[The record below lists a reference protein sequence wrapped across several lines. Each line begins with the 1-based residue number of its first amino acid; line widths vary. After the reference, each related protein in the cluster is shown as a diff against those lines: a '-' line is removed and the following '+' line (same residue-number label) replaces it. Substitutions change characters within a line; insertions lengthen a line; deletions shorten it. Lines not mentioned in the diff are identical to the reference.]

1 MVATAQPEELA
12 LLQQDNELLRGEVA
26 VLRQQIAWFKQK
38 LFGPGQ
44 SETLD
49 RAQQLIDLGGE
60 VAATA
65 PARPVET
72 ISYEREKGPRAPRPT
87 ASQTFAHLPVQETI
101 VIVPDEVK
109 QEPAAYEQIGEERTF
124 EVDVVA
130 PKLFKR
136 DVAQRRRARRRR
148 DPEAKRRD
156 GQSPQFVRP
165 KFRRKADRT
174 QPPVIA
180 PAPARPV
187 VGGYASAGL
196 LSWVVVSKYVDH
208 LPLFRQEKMLGRWGA
223 KIPRQTLGDWVG
235 LAADLL
241 EPVYRQM
248 QRTIL
253 ASGYVQV
260 DETPVRCQDPDRPG
274 STVQGWMWVV
284 DEPDGDVVFRWA
296 MSRRHQELVTLLGDY
311 RGLLQSDAYAAYPS
325 YAATHEH
332 VQWLGCWAH
341 ARRGF
346 FEALND
352 SPKAAQVVLRLI
364 GKLYHLESQWDQAGV
379 GDQRAALRQKHFAR
393 PLYWLRRIAT
403 GLRTKHL
410 PRSLLSKACG
420 YLLAHWDALVAH
432 TRHAHTRLDN
442 NRIENSIRPCAIGK
456 KNFLFIGH
464 PDAGQRSAII
474 YSIVGSCQRHGK
486 DPHAYI
492 RDVLARLPAMSNQD
506 DLTPLL
512 PAYWQ
517 PPGAA
522 LILPADVALS
532 VSSAAAIS

>member
-1 MVATAQPEELA
+1 MSFAKIHATMATTAQPEELA
-12 LLQQDNELLRGEVA
+12 LLREQLAALGGENA

-60 VAATA
+60 AAAAA

-72 ISYEREKGPRAPRPT
+72 ISYEREKGPRAPRLT
-87 ASQTFAHLPVQETI
+87 AAQTFAHLPVQETI

-136 DVAQRRRARRRR
+136 
-148 DPEAKRRD
+148 E
-156 GQSPQFVRP
+156 FVRP

-180 PAPARPV
+180 PALARPV
-187 VGGYASAGL
+187 AGGYASAGL
-196 LSWVVVSKYVDH
+196 LSWVVVAKYADH
-208 LPLFRQEKMLGRWGA
+208 LPLFRQEKMLSRWGA

-235 LAADLL
+235 LTADLL

-248 QRTIL
+248 WQTIL

-284 DEPDGDVVFRWA
+284 DEPDGDVVFHWA

-325 YAATHEH
+325 YAAIHEH

-364 GKLYHLESQWDQAGV
+364 GKLYHLESQWDQADV
-379 GDQRAALRQKHFAR
+379 GEQRAALRQKHFAR

-442 NRIENSIRPCAIGK
+442 NRIENAIRPSAIGK

-492 RDVLARLPAMSNQD
+492 RDVLARLPMMTNRD
-506 DLTPLL
+506 DLTALL
-512 PAYWQ
+512 PANWQ

-522 LILPADVALS
+522 LILPAASALA
-532 VSSAAAIS
+532 VSSAASIS